1 MGGVTECGIC
11 YVDVPDAELTKT
23 VCGLHTYCRACDAA
37 VRSRFETC
45 PFCRQAFKAAQS
57 WRTDLAVPLLSGM
70 VIMPYFERILISQP
84 NWRYMH
90 EFVKRVLSVS
100 APPADEAV
108 LTARVTAL
116 QAAARAYDLESRQLL
131 STILSHGAAT
141 VSHAAA
147 PNVAVQLSTYCGIGI
162 GSHRVFRCVACQ
174 AYAVQLEEYNK
185 ELHYAG
191 KFGAKYVTPL
201 LHAVAA
207 HRDHVFVRYVSA
219 VLACDDSHKRNRN
232 VRVLVRNVRITRQ
245 VFGGCVLENA
255 VATNSVI

>member
-23 VCGLHTYCRACDAA
+23 VCGIHTYCRACDAA

-84 NWRYMH
+84 NWRYMY
-90 EFVKRVLSVS
+90 EFVKRVLSVNV
-100 APPADEAV
+100 PPADEAV
-108 LTARVTAL
+108 LTARVSAL
-116 QAAARAYDLESRQLL
+116 LAAARAYDSESRQLL
-131 STILSHGAAT
+131 SSI
-141 VSHAAA
+141 VSHSATIMSHPAA
-147 PNVAVQLSTYCGIGI
+147 NVTVQLSTYCGIGI

-174 AYAVQLEEYNK
+174 AYVVQLDEYNK
-185 ELHYAG
+185 ELRYIG
-191 KFGAKYVTPL
+191 KFRTKYVVPL

-219 VLACDDSHKRNRN
+219 VLACDESHKRNRD

-255 VATNSVI
+255 ANSVI